1 MWLLLHKKIYHPTF
15 GQSFIYITNFLTQMK
30 YMYRPHSLPVFLFL
44 LLLTAVSCKNQP
56 AQGSNTEGPQPVS
69 APVEV
74 VIDRVKTSKI
84 LTFKVIDAPNKT
96 FGYEISVDGK
106 ALIRQ
111 TSIPA
116 VAGIEGFKTTAQ
128 AEKVAQFLIEKMK
141 KSDALPAV
149 SPDELKQLGVL

>member
-1 MWLLLHKKIYHPTF
+1 
-15 GQSFIYITNFLTQMK
+15 MK
-30 YMYRPHSLPVFLFL
+30 YMYKSYSFPIFLFL
-44 LLLTAVSCKNQP
+44 LFLTAISCKNQP
-56 AQGSNTEGPQPVS
+56 AQGSNTEGSS
-69 APVEV
+69 AMNEASKTAHSPVETAV
-74 VIDRVKTSKI
+74 LATKTSKI

-116 VAGIEGFKTTAQ
+116 VAGIEGFKTAAQ
-128 AEKVAQFLIEKMK
+128 AEKVAQLLIEKMK